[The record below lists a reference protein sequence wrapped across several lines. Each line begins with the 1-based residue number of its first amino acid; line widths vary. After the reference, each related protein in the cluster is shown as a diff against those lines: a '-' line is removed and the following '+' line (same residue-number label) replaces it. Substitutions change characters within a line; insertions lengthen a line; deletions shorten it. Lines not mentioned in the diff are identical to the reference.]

1 MERIVGGDLLTLF
14 TWRRF
19 CSLPVG
25 QNIRILEFFGSD
37 LHLDFCTRG
46 CPTPWHPLAQPQA
59 WFLSLSLSL
68 HCKSHC
74 RACNPSNVP
83 CHTYQSRVRLSPKS
97 TLPYCISVTNVKQ
110 GRKRQ
115 KASFGPY
122 SSRCMWNS
130 MWSTQSGFHPRCP
143 TLAEIQWIGS
153 RPVTS
158 NSLCRFYAL
167 PPVWPIC
174 SPENSLDVSA
184 KAALNPIIRP

>member
-1 MERIVGGDLLTLF
+1 MESIVGGDLLTLF

-46 CPTPWHPLAQPQA
+46 CPTPWQPLAEPQA
-59 WFLSLSLSL
+59 SALSLSCRP
-68 HCKSHC
+68 HCC
-74 RACNPSNVP
+74 ECNPPVFP
-83 CHTYQSRVRLSPKS
+83 VTPIWASPES
-97 TLPYCISVTNVKQ
+97 TLPHCMSVSNVKQ
-110 GRKRQ
+110 RRRRQ
-115 KASFGPY
+115 RASSGSY
-122 SSRCMWNS
+122 SSRCMWIS
-130 MWSTQSGFHPRCP
+130 MWSTQSGFHRQCP

-158 NSLCRFYAL
+158 NSLCRFCAV

-174 SPENSLDVSA
+174 SPGNSLDVPA